1 MTLKEPPN
9 LTKILK
15 IKEEEIE
22 EGKISNLF
30 FLETS
35 AKKYKTKTNLSCF
48 SLNRGD
54 SSINEENGEADKL
67 DRSYALEKMRWN
79 RIGGKKGRKGERERE
94 HELEKHEKGNK
105 HETHGKIYFF
115 EISSNFFQRDQSGAS
130 IEIQQDGGQPIEFLI

>member
-30 FLETS
+30 FTVACTISSDIVNSISREDRSLFLETS

-67 DRSYALEKMRWN
+67 DRSYGLEKMRWN
-79 RIGGKKGRKGERERE
+79 RIGGKKGRKGERESTNWKNTRR
-94 HELEKHEKGNK
+94 GTN
-105 HETHGKIYFF
+105 TRCTGRFTF
-115 EISSNFFQRDQSGAS
+115 SR
-130 IEIQQDGGQPIEFLI
+130 

>member
-79 RIGGKKGRKGERERE
+79 RIGGKKGRKGERERARI
-94 HELEKHEKGNK
+94 
-105 HETHGKIYFF
+105 GKTREGEQTRDAREDLLFRDK
-115 EISSNFFQRDQSGAS
+115 FQLLSTRSKWR
-130 IEIQQDGGQPIEFLI
+130 

>member
-79 RIGGKKGRKGERERE
+79 RIGGKKGRKGERESTNWKNTRR
-94 HELEKHEKGNK
+94 GTN
-105 HETHGKIYFF
+105 TRCTGRFTF
-115 EISSNFFQRDQSGAS
+115 SR
-130 IEIQQDGGQPIEFLI
+130 